1 MLGRFYKD
9 DKGLRCYENF
19 IYSTMV
25 YISENSDGL
34 WQVDTFAPIGNVGI
48 FETFGEAFD
57 MAEREC
63 LDIEREASE
72 RRSRYSSVASDNSEF

>member
-1 MLGRFYKD
+1 MLGKFYKN

-19 IYSTMV
+19 IYTTMV
-25 YISENSDGL
+25 YICENSDGL
-34 WQVDTFAPIGNVGI
+34 WQVDTFAPFGNVGK
-48 FETFGEAFD
+48 FESFGEAFD

-72 RRSRYSSVASDNSEF
+72 KRLRYQSVASDSCEF